1 MNFSFLHCP
10 LCKIEIPL
18 ITNLFLSSY
27 TKIPYIDLKCKG
39 NAATISLPV
48 ERYIDMITNK
58 QCAKHKLIQ
67 NIICVKCKSKMCK
80 MCYKTHL
87 SKKKSHDKKIINVF
101 GEGKNDE
108 DLKKKW
114 KIYNEKLNIAINK
127 RREIKERN
135 EKIIKDI
142 NKEIDTMIEMLNQLK
157 STINSNYEIQKQND
171 IVIDTFLSVIDSNIK
186 KSEFTINQNLLS
198 SAMFIINRI
207 SNSISFSFQSS
218 IQNIKNTISTLFSS
232 FSLHNNPL
240 YQPNI
245 IILLI
250 NEIDI
255 SITIIILI

>member
-1 MNFSFLHCP
+1 
-10 LCKIEIPL
+10 
-18 ITNLFLSSY
+18 
-27 TKIPYIDLKCKG
+27 
-39 NAATISLPV
+39 
-48 ERYIDMITNK
+48 MITNK

-67 NIICVKCKSKMCK
+67 NIICVKCKSKICK

-101 GEGKNDE
+101 GEGKNYE

-135 EKIIKDI
+135 EKI
-142 NKEIDTMIEMLNQLK
+142 MIEMLNQLK

-245 IILLI
+245 IILLF